1 MHYGPLWESK
11 MSTPRFATAPDKT
24 HAGTSMAHAKPFS
37 PYWLPGQDLSS
48 ENSDH
53 VRTMKRKVLTNILNY
68 LHFLDRP
75 IFVHL
80 QETDFGRSYLFEALP
95 EPCLD
100 GDVTCRWFR
109 FPGINDSALF
119 IRNLVID
126 DGKSMIIAPLEQPTF
141 DRLAVKAR
149 LPETSYVLSKR
160 KTKRFPCSGISVA
173 LGRKEGWGFGGE
185 LKDFSSSS
193 FCVRLEAGSAFS
205 RSFFGDGQLVST
217 ELMRDGVIYFSGNCS
232 VLGSREFPD
241 YYEIALQPPSS
252 AAPVF
257 SKRTLRNP
265 RVQLKPSATIS
276 FEHPLLQ
283 TRLQMQVFDICS
295 SGFSVCE
302 DRRECLLFPGMII
315 PDLNLY
321 YADSIVM
328 HCSVQVVYRNEDEG
342 GNALCG
348 IAILDTEI
356 NGYTRLNQLVESTL
370 DPCARV
376 SGKIEPDTLW
386 EFFFSSGFIYPK
398 KYQLLSASKE
408 LFKENC
414 KEVFQDASDVIQHFT
429 YENNGCIYGY
439 HSIVHAYVRSW
450 LIHHHA
456 GRSTRNRMGGLM
468 VLKQTMHY
476 LNDMYRLKSSTM
488 DYAMTYF
495 RPENRFPK
503 LVFGHFCGILK
514 NRKECSMDLF
524 SYLMVTSKFVHAAL
538 PSGWHLD
545 DFTDSDAKTLGA
557 FYEERSGGLLLKA
570 ISLDSGVNY
579 GEEGLEEAYSRTGLF
594 RKMRVYCLKH
604 EGQLSAVLVADYSS
618 RGLNFS
624 ELLNC
629 LKVIVIREKNLSLE
643 ILRKAIM
650 PLLGEYD
657 MEQVP
662 VMCYPSEF
670 FQERGVPC
678 QKTYLLW
685 ILSVDSGD
693 AFIEYMH
700 RRLRIR

>member
-1 MHYGPLWESK
+1 
-11 MSTPRFATAPDKT
+11 MSTTTFATVHEKRNIDPLK
-24 HAGTSMAHAKPFS
+24 AHGKPFT
-37 PYWLPGQDLSS
+37 PFWVPGQDLSPEAS
-48 ENSDH
+48 EH
-53 VRTMKRKVLTNILNY
+53 VRTMSRKALTNIINY
-68 LHFLDRP
+68 FHFSDRTML
-75 IFVHL
+75 VHL
-80 QETDFGRSYLFEALP
+80 QGSALAESYLFEVYP

-100 GDVTCRWFR
+100 GDVTCRWAES
-109 FPGINDSALF
+109 PELEGTELS
-119 IRNLVID
+119 IRNLAID
-126 DGKSMIIAPLEQPTF
+126 DGKSIIMAPLEEPTF
-141 DRLAVKAR
+141 DSDAVRAR
-149 LPETSYVLSKR
+149 LPETSYVLSRRQRKR
-160 KTKRFPCSGISVA
+160 YLCSGVSVA
-173 LGRKEGWGFGGE
+173 LRHQGRTFEGE

-193 FCVRLEAGSAFS
+193 FCVRSKATHAFS
-205 RSFFGDGQLVST
+205 QSIFGDGQWVSL
-217 ELMRDGVIYFSGNCS
+217 ELMREGVILFSGNGS
-232 VLGSREFPD
+232 VRMIRECFGGC
-241 YYEIALQPPSS
+241 EIVLQPSSS
-252 AAPVF
+252 AVPVF
-257 SKRTLRNP
+257 SKRALRNP
-265 RVQLKPSATIS
+265 RVLLSPPATIS

-283 TRLQMQVFDICS
+283 TRLQTQVFDICS

-328 HCSVQVVYRNEDEG
+328 HCAVRVVYRNEDEG
-342 GNALCG
+342 GDALCG

-356 NGYTRLNQLVESTL
+356 DGYTRLNQLVESTL

-376 SGKIEPDTLW
+376 SGKIEPDALW

-476 LNDMYRLKSSTM
+476 LNDMHRLKSTKM

-503 LVFGHFCGILK
+503 LVFGHFCGTLK

-538 PSGWHLD
+538 PPDWHLD
-545 DFTDSDAKTLGA
+545 DFTDSDAKTLGS

-629 LKVIVIREKNLSLE
+629 LKVIVIREKNLSWE

-662 VMCYPSEF
+662 VMCYPSQF
-670 FQERGVPC
+670 FQERGIPC

-693 AFIEYMH
+693 AFMEYMH